1 MFGVCCLYRR
11 RYYRVLRLRSR
22 CWSSRGHVYNYRP
35 MDRAKPV
42 CPSGT
47 RLHRRGGAKFF
58 RYSERGRSLP
68 FLPPPHTPSPPP
80 IPTTTTTTTT
90 ATSATTTPPPINS
103 RVHGQGNW
111 RDPARQ
117 LGVRLGPGQQYTTM
131 TPHRES
137 GSKVS
142 DASQLPAPS
151 LTCERQP
158 VSTENAGHL
167 TCSCLFPSCASVGLV
182 GAVFK
187 ETGPIHTLSV

>member
-1 MFGVCCLYRR
+1 MDTCIIIGPWIELNQCAPAAHASTDVAEP
-11 RYYRVLRLRSR
+11 
-22 CWSSRGHVYNYRP
+22 SS
-35 MDRAKPV
+35 
-42 CPSGT
+42 SGT
-47 RLHRRGGAKFF
+47 LSVGGRFHS
-58 RYSERGRSLP
+58 YHP
-68 FLPPPHTPSPPP
+68 HIPPPPPP

-90 ATSATTTPPPINS
+90 TATTATTTPPPINS